1 MIKKFGDFIK
11 ESVNP
16 YYGFYDAAN
25 GSMTQLING
34 LDKESITYEY
44 DSYRNHLIIKSNDY
58 QIVNRLLDESDIYK
72 VDYDFAKNNEYYSN
86 PNDCILWQPD
96 GLISSPP
103 GVMM

>member
-25 GSMTQLING
+25 GSMSQLISG
-34 LDKESITYEY
+34 LNKESINYEY
-44 DSYRNHLIIKSNDY
+44 DSYRNYLIIKSNEFR
-58 QIVNRLLDESDIYK
+58 IINTLLDDSDIYK
-72 VDYDFAKNNEYYSN
+72 VDYGFAENNEYYSN
-86 PNDCILWQPD
+86 PNDCVRWCSD
-96 GLISSPP
+96 GPIYAPS